1 MQENGDR
8 IAPQGCDGEQELHDA
23 GVLQLQ
29 EQVEVEQLRVDSG
42 HAQKNEPS
50 YQTGINTIAI
60 SVEGVVKPDSMDYL
74 RCSQLPYSYYWHKVA
89 DSVIR
94 DPVKRL
100 ALYLI

>member
-8 IAPQGCDGEQELHDA
+8 IAQQGCDGEQELHDA

-60 SVEGVVKPDSMDYL
+60 SVEGVVKPDSRDYL
-74 RCSQLPYSYYWHKVA
+74 VNC
-89 DSVIR
+89 
-94 DPVKRL
+94 
-100 ALYLI
+100 LILIIG